1 MEYREFGRTGMRLS
15 VIGTGGLLAHYW
27 EGESGHPPPEEKQR
41 IYLRAAEAGINL
53 FDMGYGD
60 EIHIPKEL
68 KGNADGHHFSL
79 KVGAPAAADLEGI
92 IDKHLVNLRRDTIDI
107 LRVHYYAYMKDVQLR
122 KRIADLKQMGKV
134 RSLCTIRH
142 FEEDQDAYLTR
153 GPEKGADAD
162 LVIYNYVCRG
172 QAVGIRASSKAGKGV
187 LVMKALGGQYLS
199 WGHKTGTD
207 WTKATEE
214 TLTKLSPLGES
225 MRSELSLVY
234 SFTAGPWRELV
245 GSEKKISPTG
255 RALSWVLEN
264 QGVSSVLV
272 AVASVAELDAVLE
285 GV

>member
-27 EGESGHPPPEEKQR
+27 EGESGHPPPAEKQR

-60 EIHIPKEL
+60 EIHIPEEL
-68 KGNADGHHFSL
+68 KGNTDERHFSL

-92 IDKHLVNLRRDTIDI
+92 IDKHLVNLRRDAIDI
-107 LRVHYYAYMKDVQLR
+107 LRVHYCAYMKDVQLR
-122 KRIADLKQMGKV
+122 KRIADLKGMGKV

-142 FEEDQDAYLTR
+142 FEADQDAYVTR

-172 QAVGIRASSKAGKGV
+172 QASGIRASSKAGKGV

-199 WGHKTGTD
+199 WQHKTGTD
-207 WTKATEE
+207 WTQATEE
-214 TLTKLSPLGES
+214 TLVQLSPLGES
-225 MRSELSLVY
+225 MRSELPLVY
-234 SFTAGPWRELV
+234 SFTAGPWSELAES
-245 GSEKKISPTG
+245 GARISATG
-255 RALSWVLEN
+255 KALSWVLEN
-264 QGVSSVLV
+264 QGVSSALV
-272 AVASVAELDAVLE
+272 AVASVAELEAVLE
-285 GV
+285 GI

>member
-27 EGESGHPPPEEKQR
+27 EGESGHPPPEEKRR
-41 IYLRAAEAGINL
+41 IYLRAADAGINL

-60 EIHIPKEL
+60 EVHIPEEL
-68 KGNADGHHFSL
+68 KGNTDERYFSL
-79 KVGAPAAADLEGI
+79 KVGAPTAAELEGI
-92 IDKHLVNLRRDTIDI
+92 IDKHLINLHRDAIDI
-107 LRVHYYAYMKDVQLR
+107 LRVHYYAYMKDSQLR
-122 KRIADLKQMGKV
+122 KRIAELKGVGKV

-142 FEEDQDAYLTR
+142 FEEDQDAYVTR

-162 LVIYNYVCRG
+162 LVIYNYACRG
-172 QAVGIRASSKAGKGV
+172 QAPGISASSRAGKGV

-199 WGHKTGTD
+199 WEHKIGTD
-207 WTKATEE
+207 WTQATEE
-214 TLTKLSPLGES
+214 TLVQLSPLGES

-234 SFTAGPWRELV
+234 SFTAGPWSELAES
-245 GSEKKISPTG
+245 GEEISPTG
-255 RALSWVLEN
+255 QALSWVLEN
-264 QGVSSVLV
+264 QGVCTALV

>member
-27 EGESGHPPPEEKQR
+27 EGESGHPPPEEKRR

-60 EIHIPKEL
+60 EVHIPVEL
-68 KGNADGHHFSL
+68 KGNTDERYFSL

-92 IDKHLVNLRRDTIDI
+92 IDKHLINLRRDAIDI
-107 LRVHYYAYMKDVQLR
+107 LRVHYYAYMKDSQLR

-142 FEEDQDAYLTR
+142 FEEDQEAYVTR

-162 LVIYNYVCRG
+162 LVIYNYACRG
-172 QAVGIRASSKAGKGV
+172 QAPGISASSKAGKGV

-199 WGHKTGTD
+199 WEHKIGTD

-214 TLTKLSPLGES
+214 TLVQLSPLGES

-234 SFTAGPWRELV
+234 SFTAGPWNELAE
-245 GSEKKISPTG
+245 SRQEISPTG
-255 RALSWVLEN
+255 KALSWVLEN
-264 QGVSSVLV
+264 QGVSTALV
-272 AVASVAELDAVLE
+272 AVASVAELEAVLE